1 MYFVIKLMGNLRDR
15 EAAQSAGL
23 QRLGTLRIRTS
34 DRVRGRVFAGRMTLN
49 PGVERTLRV
58 RVK

>member
-1 MYFVIKLMGNLRDR
+1 MYFVIKLMGNLRNR

-34 DRVRGRVFAGRMTLN
+34 DRVRGRVFAGRMTV
-49 PGVERTLRV
+49 VERTLRV